1 MKFEKL
7 LRLGPYAAFLQRRW
21 RLAPARAAGAL
32 HNVFV
37 TDYKCK
43 KASLL
48 ETLRTHSKGWGGRRL
63 AYVRWQHGRRE
74 DKGLSEHR

>member
-48 ETLRTHSKGWGGRRL
+48 ETLRTHSKGWGGSTTGVCAVAAWTERR
-63 AYVRWQHGRRE
+63 
-74 DKGLSEHR
+74 